1 MHRHIGRCVS
11 WGLTALLV
19 LVLAGPG
26 LASSPGFWPAVRF
39 SKGFTTGVAPGVQYS
54 HYSLRTS
61 SGPLSIH
68 HLRLDLGNPEVR
80 LGVALAHNRLISR
93 DETVSSMVRRS
104 GAVAGVNG
112 DYFDIGDSGMPLN
125 ILVQEGRLLRS
136 PTRRVAL
143 TVGTDGR
150 ARIVRYAWHGSVL
163 LPETRA
169 AHWVAGFNTG
179 TIPDGLTVLSTVRG
193 YGAPPPDPGT
203 RQTVVEV
210 IPAEASPDNASAG
223 AAADAALPP
232 SRDGGSWYKV
242 KQVWSQQAYYAPFP
256 RGTLL
261 LVGRGRA
268 ADWLLHN
275 VTAEMP
281 LQVNLVTDPDWRSVD
296 VAIGGGPMLVQN
308 GELIDDPHSPV
319 PNERFRRNPVSAVGI
334 SRDTKTL
341 LLVSVDGRQPRLS
354 VGLTQPQLAA
364 YMRWLGAY
372 QAMEF
377 DSGGSVTM
385 AVRLPGRSVPVVV
398 NSPSD
403 GHERPVA
410 NALLVFRVPLGT
422 RVADTHPRQAKD

>member
-1 MHRHIGRCVS
+1 
-11 WGLTALLV
+11 V

-26 LASSPGFWPAVRF
+26 LASTPGFWPAVRS
-39 SKGFTTGVAPGVQYS
+39 SKGFTTHLAPGIQYS
-54 HYSLRTS
+54 HYALRTS
-61 SGPLSIH
+61 SGPLRIH
-68 HLRLDLGNPEVR
+68 HLRLDMANPEVR
-80 LGVALAHNRLISR
+80 LGVGLAHNQLISP

-104 GAVAGVNG
+104 GAVAGING

-136 PTRRVAL
+136 PAGRAAL

-150 ARIVRYAWHGSVL
+150 ARIVRYSWHGSIL
-163 LPETRA
+163 LPTTRA
-169 AHWVAGFNTG
+169 THWVSGFNTG
-179 TIPDGLTVLSTVRG
+179 TIPNGLTVLSTIRG
-193 YGAPPPDPGT
+193 YGAPPPDPGV

-210 IPAEASPDNASAG
+210 VPAEAPSDPTAG
-223 AAADAALPP
+223 GEVNGAVPGTGAGT
-232 SRDGGSWYKV
+232 SYKV

-268 ADWLLHN
+268 ADWLLQN
-275 VTAEMP
+275 LSPEVP
-281 LQVNLVTDPDWRSVD
+281 LEVNLTTEPDWRGAD
-296 VAIGGGPMLVQN
+296 VVIGGGPILVQN
-308 GELIDDPHSPV
+308 GQLIDDPLSPV
-319 PNERFRRNPVSAVGI
+319 PGERFRRNPVAAVGI
-334 SRDTKTL
+334 SRDARTL

-354 VGLTQPQLAA
+354 VGLTQPQLGS
-364 YMRWLGAY
+364 YMKWLGAY

-385 AVRLPGRSVPVVV
+385 AVRLPGRPAAVVV

-410 NALLVFRVPLGT
+410 NALLVFRAPVGTTVPKG
-422 RVADTHPRQAKD
+422 PRQSLSCGGACPKD